1 MIYSIGLD
9 NTTSHPF
16 IDFFYN
22 ENSSNHMGSFNY
34 RIIFSQLLEF
44 NNAESS
50 NNTMQIGQIV
60 STYPIGNMI
69 NNDNNA
75 TVSDR
80 GFYPF
85 VYSNPSVENAVI
97 HGIEIKTLDDI
108 LTLSLEIGDFDL
120 TKINQPFNPLSLLSR
135 IEIHNY
141 NFLSDSTY
149 LGIEIGLYYP
159 NGVTIENS
167 EESSE
172 YISNILFLNDT
183 DIINKVQWSKTCLAD
198 GSLVGVNKINTVNV
212 NNFYSSIFAF
222 NDTDKKNVIW
232 SFRTGSFDIIPLS
245 FITDYSPNSSETVDS
260 PKFLLNLGYIKLDLV
275 NITII
280 SVLFSFLG
288 VILVFIKKYWM
299 LIIGIF
305 TSIGVTLFVPKR
317 SINAVEVLH
326 HDTRR
331 QIMDFIY
338 MKAENGVLITELKI
352 ELKIPLTTLLWHLQ
366 ILEEFRFIFKTKIK
380 NQIVIISYDYLES
393 FDINLKELELT
404 FSQSEQ
410 GKLFLQF
417 FQILEINQSFSYE
430 ELTLY
435 TGWHKK
441 TVSRHVKKLL
451 ANNIFFIDDQQNKLK
466 IYQSI
471 HEKLKALDNNLEQE
485 NSYIK
490 IAEIKEI

>member
-1 MIYSIGLD
+1 
-9 NTTSHPF
+9 
-16 IDFFYN
+16 
-22 ENSSNHMGSFNY
+22 
-34 RIIFSQLLEF
+34 
-44 NNAESS
+44 
-50 NNTMQIGQIV
+50 
-60 STYPIGNMI
+60 
-69 NNDNNA
+69 
-75 TVSDR
+75 
-80 GFYPF
+80 
-85 VYSNPSVENAVI
+85 
-97 HGIEIKTLDDI
+97 
-108 LTLSLEIGDFDL
+108 
-120 TKINQPFNPLSLLSR
+120 
-135 IEIHNY
+135 
-141 NFLSDSTY
+141 
-149 LGIEIGLYYP
+149 
-159 NGVTIENS
+159 
-167 EESSE
+167 
-172 YISNILFLNDT
+172 
-183 DIINKVQWSKTCLAD
+183 
-198 GSLVGVNKINTVNV
+198 V